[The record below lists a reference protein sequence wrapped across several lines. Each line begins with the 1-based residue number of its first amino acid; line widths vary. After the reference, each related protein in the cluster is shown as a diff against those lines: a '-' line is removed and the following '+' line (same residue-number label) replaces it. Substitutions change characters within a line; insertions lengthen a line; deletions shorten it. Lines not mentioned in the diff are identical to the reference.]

1 MPYYNVI
8 CYADY
13 LFLTSTSVVELQT
26 LIDKTNGCIVSHG
39 VRFNPTKTGYA
50 IFRKN
55 SYTAGWYLNS
65 QKLSEVYRIQYL
77 DVLSDNP
84 RHHAE
89 SGIST
94 HRRAFIALQGAGLC
108 KHGTD
113 PDTIRY
119 MWMSALC
126 TVLTYGVACL
136 HTSPNGMDLLEKCRT
151 KLLKAALSLK
161 TFCRNTPLLQTVSAK
176 QKAILVFY
184 EE

>member
-1 MPYYNVI
+1 VQHLER
-8 CYADY
+8 Y
-13 LFLTSTSVVELQT
+13 LT
-26 LIDKTNGCIVSHG
+26 
-39 VRFNPTKTGYA
+39 
-50 IFRKN
+50 
-55 SYTAGWYLNS
+55 S
-65 QKLSEVYRIQYL
+65 QKLPEVDRIQYL
-77 DVLSDNP
+77 GAVLSDNP

-119 MWMSALC
+119 MWISALR

-161 TFCRNTPLLQTVSAK
+161 TFCRNTPLLQTK
-176 QKAILVFY
+176 GYIKVFY